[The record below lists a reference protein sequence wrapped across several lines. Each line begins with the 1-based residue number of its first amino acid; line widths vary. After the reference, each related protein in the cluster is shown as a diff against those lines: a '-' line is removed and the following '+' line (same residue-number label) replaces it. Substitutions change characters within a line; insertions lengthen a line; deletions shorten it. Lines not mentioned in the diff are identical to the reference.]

1 MGSSSMPRAKTE
13 TAVSTCPYCGGLH
26 NIVFKAWV
34 QDGRYHEQSVVEL
47 CCGKAKKIAED
58 ITG

>member
-1 MGSSSMPRAKTE
+1 MPRAKTE